1 MVLQDYVRVLLLSL
15 VATETLNDYRMTWM
29 TRREA
34 RVASPTA
41 TAAATAAATTT
52 TAAEAITITAI
63 DPINMTDTNKRV

>member
-41 TAAATAAATTT
+41 TAAATTT
-52 TAAEAITITAI
+52 TAAAVEAITITAI